1 MSRVTRA
8 DEPGLRERV
17 ESGLPDEQ
25 TFASPLRSTAL
36 TARVGVWLGIAFG
49 ICFLTGLVS
58 HFLQH
63 PLFGA
68 WRALASPVWIYRLT
82 QGVHV
87 TAGVAAIPLLMVK
100 LWSVAPKFWRRPLF
114 GGLVDGL
121 ERLSILALVAAGTFQ
136 LLTGLLN
143 TAELYAWTFFFT
155 TVHYAV
161 AWVAIGA
168 IVLHIAVKL
177 PWIRAGLGA
186 PLSRPSD
193 AAAPVH
199 ESPSHPSRAP
209 RALSRR
215 GVLGLAGGGA
225 ALAAVTTVGDKIPLL
240 SPVSAFSQRSGNGP
254 QDLPVNHSAV
264 GVGVVDAAQSPD
276 WRLEVVGSARTASF
290 SRADLEAM
298 PQRTADLPMTCVEGW
313 SKGATWTGVPLRD
326 LLAAVG
332 AAPGVATV
340 ISLENGLYGRSVVAA
355 SLAEIPDTLV
365 ALALNGAPL
374 DLDHGFPARLIAPN
388 RPGVLQ
394 TKWLSRI
401 EVG

>member
-1 MSRVTRA
+1 MNRPAVGGS
-8 DEPGLRERV
+8 GLRERV
-17 ESGLPDEQ
+17 ESRLPDEE

-36 TARVGVWLGIAFG
+36 TARVGVCLGIAFG
-49 ICFLTGLVS
+49 ICFLTGLLS

-68 WRALASPVWIYRLT
+68 WRAPTAPASIYRVS
-82 QGVHV
+82 QAVHV
-87 TAGVAAIPLLMVK
+87 TIGVAAIPLLVVK

-143 TAELYAWTFFFT
+143 TAEFYAWTFFFT

-186 PLSRPSD
+186 PLWNPSD
-193 AAAPVH
+193 APAPVDD
-199 ESPSHPSRAP
+199 SSAP

-225 ALAAVTTVGDKIPLL
+225 ALAAVTTVGDKVPLFA
-240 SPVSAFSQRSGNGP
+240 PVSAFSQRSGHGP
-254 QDLPVNHSAV
+254 QDLPVNHSAMA
-264 GVGVVDAAQSPD
+264 VGVVDAAQSPD
-276 WRLEVVGSARTASF
+276 WRLEVVGPSRTVAW

-298 PQRTADLPMTCVEGW
+298 PQRTAELPMTCVEGW

-332 AAPGVATV
+332 AAPGVATA

-355 SLAEIPDTLV
+355 SLVATPDTLV
-365 ALALNGAPL
+365 ALMLNGAPL
-374 DLDHGFPARLIAPN
+374 DLDHGYPARLIAPN

-394 TKWLSRI
+394 TKWLKRI

>member
-1 MSRVTRA
+1 MNSVQPA
-8 DEPGLRERV
+8 GPPGLRERV
-17 ESGLPDEQ
+17 EARLPDEE
-25 TFASPLRSTAL
+25 TFASPLRSTGL

-49 ICFLTGLVS
+49 VCFLTGLFS

-68 WRALASPVWIYRLT
+68 WRAPTTPSWIYRVS

-87 TAGVAAIPLLMVK
+87 TTGVAAIPLLIVK

-143 TAELYAWTFFFT
+143 TAEMYAWTFFFT

-161 AWVAIGA
+161 SWVAIGA

-186 PLSRPSD
+186 PLSRPS
-193 AAAPVH
+193 AVETSPLSAAP
-199 ESPSHPSRAP
+199 A
-209 RALSRR
+209 ALSRR

-225 ALAAVTTVGDKIPLL
+225 ALAVVTTVGDKVPLL
-240 SPVSAFSQRSGNGP
+240 APVSAFSQRSGNGP
-254 QDLPVNHSAV
+254 QGLPVNHSAQA
-264 GVGVVDAAQSPD
+264 VGVVDAARSPD
-276 WRLEVVGSARTASF
+276 WRLEVAGPGRTLSL
-290 SRADLEAM
+290 SRAELEAM

-332 AAPGVATV
+332 APPGTATV
-340 ISLENGLYGRSVVAA
+340 ISMENGLYGRSVVAA
-355 SLAEIPDTLV
+355 SLAGIPDTLV

-374 DLDHGFPARLIAPN
+374 DLDHGYPARLIAPN

-394 TKWLSRI
+394 TKWLKRI
-401 EVG
+401 EAG